1 MHYKTNLGRLLAF
14 GDDWDTLSLMS
25 ESSMLAFKAAELR
38 EACMPTAKYTV
49 KKGRKIKGGRDRN
62 EMNNMEDRRHM
73 SVFTQQ
79 QTSKDVKGEGEGG
92 RENKVEQTKNC
103 GCEIS

>member
-1 MHYKTNLGRLLAF
+1 
-14 GDDWDTLSLMS
+14 
-25 ESSMLAFKAAELR
+25 MLAFKAAKLR
-38 EACMPTAKYTV
+38 EACETTAKYTV
-49 KKGRKIKGGRDRN
+49 KKGRKVKGGWYGN

-79 QTSKDVKGEGEGG
+79 QTGKDVKGEGEGG
-92 RENKVEQTKNC
+92 RENKVEQPKNC